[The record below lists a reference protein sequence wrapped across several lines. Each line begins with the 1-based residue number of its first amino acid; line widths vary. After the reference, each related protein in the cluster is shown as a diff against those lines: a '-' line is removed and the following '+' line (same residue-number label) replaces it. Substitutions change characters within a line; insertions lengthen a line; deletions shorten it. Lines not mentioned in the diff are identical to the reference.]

1 MGSSYHCFR
10 VNRPIYKVYNMTIP
24 IKLRDPNTK
33 VETKQKI
40 LINMDVPI
48 WTVEDDLSWVRRN
61 GFSAFADEF
70 KKCEVDGDL
79 LLSLDENDLKDDLRI
94 DNGIT
99 RKRFIRELNNL
110 KKNADYSCK
119 DKSGVAAFLSSID
132 HKCYSYNLIKAQ
144 MDPQYMKKLNASDL
158 DDMLKNDA
166 RISSK
171 FHRHQII
178 EACHHDNTGNG
189 NNLNHY
195 PSVITQ
201 DVDAGQQDHYDVYLT
216 YAGSNHGSDQLA
228 SLLAIELQLRGF
240 RVFNPSEK
248 QMLDSDYSQE
258 KLVKKCKNL
267 VVVLGPGALDGCISD
282 HHSKDPLHRVIK
294 SALHEKNLKI
304 IPVTVSDFQFPD
316 LEELPEDMRGF
327 VTMNA
332 VRWVHDYQPACV
344 EKLERFIRGEAFL
357 KVSLGVNGSGCR
369 TPNFS
374 GNGSYISSNYSYPRS
389 RSDSG
394 RSSPSRLTPLKTY
407 SRMDST
413 DSAIVTSP

>member
-1 MGSSYHCFR
+1 MGSSYHCFK

-48 WTVEDDLSWVRRN
+48 WTVEDVLSWVRRN

-99 RKRFIRELNNL
+99 RK
-110 KKNADYSCK
+110 
-119 DKSGVAAFLSSID
+119 
-132 HKCYSYNLIKAQ
+132 
-144 MDPQYMKKLNASDL
+144 
-158 DDMLKNDA
+158 
-166 RISSK
+166 
-171 FHRHQII
+171 
-178 EACHHDNTGNG
+178 
-189 NNLNHY
+189 
-195 PSVITQ
+195 
-201 DVDAGQQDHYDVYLT
+201 
-216 YAGSNHGSDQLA
+216 
-228 SLLAIELQLRGF
+228 
-240 RVFNPSEK
+240 
-248 QMLDSDYSQE
+248 
-258 KLVKKCKNL
+258 
-267 VVVLGPGALDGCISD
+267 
-282 HHSKDPLHRVIK
+282 
-294 SALHEKNLKI
+294 
-304 IPVTVSDFQFPD
+304 
-316 LEELPEDMRGF
+316 
-327 VTMNA
+327 
-332 VRWVHDYQPACV
+332 
-344 EKLERFIRGEAFL
+344 RFIRGEAFL

-413 DSAIVTSP
+413 D

>member
-24 IKLRDPNTK
+24 IRLRDPNAK

-48 WTVEDDLSWVRRN
+48 WTVEDVLSWVRRN

-110 KKNADYSCK
+110 KKNADYSCR
-119 DKSGVAAFLSSID
+119 DHSGVAAFLSSID
-132 HKCYSYNLIKAQ
+132 HKCYSYNLIKAE

-178 EACHHDNTGNG
+178 EACHHDITGNG

-195 PSVITQ
+195 PSVITE

-240 RVFNPSEK
+240 RVFNPS
-248 QMLDSDYSQE
+248 
-258 KLVKKCKNL
+258 
-267 VVVLGPGALDGCISD
+267 
-282 HHSKDPLHRVIK
+282 
-294 SALHEKNLKI
+294 EKNLKI

-394 RSSPSRLTPLKTY
+394 RSSPSRLTPSKTY